1 MQAGASARDWAC
13 GGAGL
18 RKRIECIM
26 DNGRGASAGRRAVT
40 LSFAASLLV
49 VTVACGPFIR
59 ASVFAEG
66 RPRMWLAAYPYNLPP
81 RQDPSAK
88 NRIRRLPRV
97 EPNTPAPELYSDKLA
112 LQLMLVNLPGASDA
126 ASYWEGSY
134 QLFFVSEAEER
145 RVVEEKYRQLAPKGG
160 PVAVDIQP
168 SEYKEKILLA
178 EGKFK
183 QAGLATLHDRTF
195 RAENVAFKA
204 RVPEALRTKGGHLL
218 TVYSVRIFDAR
229 LKMTLYKAG
238 QWMARVFDEDVGGEK
253 PSERAIV
260 YANFFVSL
268 QGDVFTSQWAR
279 DNTKT
284 DW

>member
-1 MQAGASARDWAC
+1 MGNR
-13 GGAGL
+13 
-18 RKRIECIM
+18 
-26 DNGRGASAGRRAVT
+26 RGASAGRRAVT
-40 LSFAASLLV
+40 LSFAVSLLV
-49 VTVACGPFIR
+49 ATFPGGPFIR
-59 ASVFAEG
+59 AAVFAEG
-66 RPRMWLAAYPYNLPP
+66 RHNKTLAAFPYKLPP
-81 RQDPSAK
+81 TGQDPPTK

-97 EPNTPAPELYSDKLA
+97 EPNTSAPELYADKLTV
-112 LQLMLVNLPGASDA
+112 QFMLVNLLGAQDA
-126 ASYWEGSY
+126 SSYWEGSY

-145 RVVEEKYRQLAPKGG
+145 RVVEEKYKQLAPKGG
-160 PVAVDIQP
+160 PVAIDIQP

-218 TVYSVRIFDAR
+218 TVYSVRIYDAR

-238 QWMARVFDEDVGGEK
+238 EWMARIFDEDAAGGEK
-253 PSERAIV
+253 PSARAVV
-260 YANFFVSL
+260 YANFFVSPE
-268 QGDVFTSQWAR
+268 GEVFTSQWAR